1 MKKAEFTL
9 AVLAVA
15 TLICRV
21 SSMPGSEWLCTAAFG
36 LLILF
41 YLLIFPRYYYRLSLA
56 SLTDAPQA
64 SLQREQ
70 SFRLFMAVAAGIVFA
85 LALTGILFVLNYWK
99 LASFFWCLGL
109 FFTVPVGAL
118 SLGKHMMQP
127 EAFYKGLAIR
137 AGVLLIVGIAL
148 VAAQM

>member
-1 MKKAEFTL
+1 MKKAEITL
-9 AVLAVA
+9 AVLALA
-15 TLICRV
+15 TLVCRV
-21 SSMPGSEWLCTAAFG
+21 SSVPGSEWLCTVAFS

-41 YLLIFPRYYYRLSLA
+41 YLLIFPRYYYRLPSDTLA
-56 SLTDAPQA
+56 GATQA
-64 SLQREQ
+64 SLQRER
-70 SFRLFMAVAAGIVFA
+70 SFRRFMAAAAGVVFA

-118 SLGKHMMQP
+118 SLGKHMMQSA
-127 EAFYKGLAIR
+127 AFYKGLAIR
-137 AGVLLIVGIAL
+137 AGVLLIAGIAL